1 MSKKWVLRNE
11 KTKRNLN
18 RRVKKI
24 REKMDIIELET
35 MIEERNQY
43 CKDNGINLV
52 KLHCE
57 MLRKGVYYILV
68 DE

>member
-1 MSKKWVLRNE
+1 MKKLKEISIEESKR
-11 KTKRNLN
+11 
-18 RRVKKI
+18 I
-24 REKMDIIELET
+24 RKQMGLIKHREMF
-35 MIEERNQY
+35 EERNQY